1 MTNEERD
8 RILQD
13 FLESELRHDVES
25 VIAAW
30 PESNRAEIASLM
42 EVADLLWEA
51 GHDAPPLEADPVAA
65 MLGLIPDPHVGLDS
79 RAMSRARKN
88 AKLKT
93 SDVAER
99 LRTRGWDIAVRD
111 VFQWENQTLSHLAP
125 ALIRA
130 IAEVIGVL
138 PEQLT
143 VDRGSSAGSQVFAST
158 IQSARFE
165 NLVRR
170 WARLQGVSHA
180 LASSA
185 LQSRMLATVHR
196 GDRPD
201 EEQMLQSLDS
211 LIAAMEEG
219 QNPNHGA

>member
-1 MTNEERD
+1 MTEEERE
-8 RILQD
+8 RVLQD
-13 FLESELRHDVES
+13 LLESLSHQDIS
-25 VIAAW
+25 AS
-30 PESNRAEIASLM
+30 PESNRVDIASLM

-51 GHDAPPLEADPVAA
+51 GHGAPPLEADPVAA

-111 VFQWENQTLSHLAP
+111 VFLWENQPLSHVPP

-130 IAEVIGVL
+130 IAEVIGVP

-143 VDRGSSAGSQVFAST
+143 VDGGSSAGSQVFAST

-165 NLVRR
+165 SLVRR

-185 LQSRMLATVHR
+185 LKSRMLATVHR

-201 EEQMLQSLDS
+201 EEQMLRSLDA
-211 LIAAMEEG
+211 LVATMEEG

>member
-13 FLESELRHDVES
+13 FLESKSHHDIES
-25 VIAAW
+25 DIAAS
-30 PESNRAEIASLM
+30 PKSNRAEIASLI

-51 GHDAPPLEADPVAA
+51 AHDAPPLEADPVAA

-99 LRTRGWDIAVRD
+99 LRARGWDIAVRD
-111 VFQWENQTLSHLAP
+111 VFQWENQKLSHVAP
-125 ALIRA
+125 ALITA
-130 IAEVIGVL
+130 IAEVIGVR
-138 PEQLT
+138 PDQLT
-143 VDRGSSAGSQVFAST
+143 DQASSTGTQAFAAT

-165 NLVRR
+165 SLVRR
-170 WARLQGVSHA
+170 WSRLQGVSHA
-180 LASSA
+180 FASSA

-201 EEQMLQSLDS
+201 EDQMLQSLDA

-219 QNPNHGA
+219 QNPSHGA

>member
-13 FLESELRHDVES
+13 FLESKSHHDIDS
-25 VIAAW
+25 DIAAS
-30 PESNRAEIASLM
+30 PESNRAEIASLI

-51 GHDAPPLEADPVAA
+51 AHGAPPLEADPVAA

-99 LRTRGWDIAVRD
+99 LRARGWDIAVRD
-111 VFQWENQTLSHLAP
+111 VFRWENQKLSHVAP
-125 ALIRA
+125 ALITA

-138 PEQLT
+138 PDQLT
-143 VDRGSSAGSQVFAST
+143 DQASSTGTQAFAAT

-165 NLVRR
+165 SLVRR
-170 WARLQGVSHA
+170 WSRLQGVSHA

-201 EEQMLQSLDS
+201 EDQMLQSLDA
-211 LIAAMEEG
+211 LIAAIEEG
-219 QNPNHGA
+219 QNPSHGA

>member
-1 MTNEERD
+1 MTSEERD

-13 FLESELRHDVES
+13 FLESKSHHDIES
-25 VIAAW
+25 DIAAS
-30 PESNRAEIASLM
+30 PESNRAEIASLI

-51 GHDAPPLEADPVAA
+51 AHDAPPLEADPVAA

-99 LRTRGWDIAVRD
+99 LRARGWDIAVRD
-111 VFQWENQTLSHLAP
+111 VFQWENQKLSHVAP
-125 ALIRA
+125 ALITA

-138 PEQLT
+138 PDQLT
-143 VDRGSSAGSQVFAST
+143 DQASSTGTQAFAAT

-165 NLVRR
+165 SLVRR
-170 WARLQGVSHA
+170 WSRLQGVSHA

-201 EEQMLQSLDS
+201 EDQMLQSLDA

-219 QNPNHGA
+219 QYPSHGA